1 MQDILADSDSDLDDD
16 MEVDSQP
23 VKKTKRSE
31 TYIQEDPENIV
42 DLADINS
49 IGKITC
55 KLFGPTKRKRFF
67 CWDNVPTEFIE
78 R

>member
-16 MEVDSQP
+16 MEDDKP
-23 VKKTKRSE
+23 PAKKSKQQE
-31 TYIQEDPENIV
+31 TYIQEDPESIV

-55 KLFGPTKRKRFF
+55 KF
-67 CWDNVPTEFIE
+67 
-78 R
+78 

>member
-16 MEVDSQP
+16 MEVDKQP
-23 VKKTKRSE
+23 TKKTKQRE
-31 TYIQEDPENIV
+31 TYIQEDPDSIV

-55 KLFGPTKRKRFF
+55 KMTK
-67 CWDNVPTEFIE
+67 C
-78 R
+78 